1 MSVDTH
7 AAAHLPLKVSARS
20 KGGRLRIA
28 IDAITPGASLD
39 SQAGGMR
46 MYLTTLTTTMSQQ
59 EPGVDFIVLESRQF
73 PLAELDGISNV
84 TRVVCPGV
92 PGSRAGRV
100 IYQNSAL
107 PIYLRVLH
115 LDALLA
121 TCNVLPLGCP
131 VPSVVVVQS
140 LQYFG
145 YPEAYGRLR
154 GAYLRAALIHASR
167 HAQSV
172 ICVSETARD
181 ELIRLTGI
189 NGSKVSVI
197 HHGVSPAITGHS
209 RETTPASPPYIL
221 CVATLYRYKNLERLL
236 EAFALFKR
244 GSRAPHRLRIVG
256 GEADVSI
263 SELSL
268 IAKRLGVDDQV
279 DFTGPLPHNR
289 LAAEYGRASVFV
301 YPSLAETFGLPPLEA
316 MAMGVP
322 VVASRAGPIPEIVG
336 EAAEMV
342 DPLDVRDI
350 ARGLGRV
357 LLDPDRKQSLIR
369 RGFKRSTEFSWEES
383 ARRTFAAVH
392 SVTRTK
398 RVAP

>member
-1 MSVDTH
+1 MSVDIP
-7 AAAHLPLKVSARS
+7 AAADSSPKVPARS
-20 KGGRLRIA
+20 KAAKLRIA

-39 SQAGGMR
+39 PQAGGMR
-46 MYLTTLTTTMSQQ
+46 MYLTALTAKMSEQ
-59 EPGVDFIVLESRQF
+59 EPGVEFVLLESRQF
-73 PLAELDGISNV
+73 PLAELEGLPNV

-100 IYQNSAL
+100 LYQNSAL
-107 PIYLRVLH
+107 PLYMRTLRA
-115 LDALLA
+115 DAYLA

-140 LQYFG
+140 LQYFDH
-145 YPEAYGRLR
+145 PEAYGRLR
-154 GAYLRAALIHASR
+154 SAYLRAALTHASR

-172 ICVSETARD
+172 ICVSETARR

-189 NGSKVSVI
+189 SSGKVRVI
-197 HHGVSPAITGHS
+197 YHGISLAITGHT
-209 RETTPASPPYIL
+209 RETEAASPPYIL

-236 EAFALFKR
+236 EAFALLKR
-244 GSRAPHRLRIVG
+244 ESGTPHRLRIIG

-263 SELSL
+263 AELTL
-268 IAKRLGVDDQV
+268 IAMRLGVADQV

-289 LAAEYGRASVFV
+289 LPAEYGRASVFV

-336 EAAEMV
+336 EAAELV
-342 DPLDVRDI
+342 DPLDVTDM
-350 ARGLGRV
+350 ARGLSGV
-357 LLDPDRKQSLIR
+357 LFDSQRTQALIR
-369 RGFKRSTEFSWEES
+369 LGFRRSKEFSWDES
-383 ARRTFAAVH
+383 ARRTFATVL
-392 SVTRTK
+392 SVART
-398 RVAP
+398 

>member
-1 MSVDTH
+1 MSVHVLLD
-7 AAAHLPLKVSARS
+7 AEAQLKSRAGSKARS
-20 KGGRLRIA
+20 LRIA

-39 SQAGGMR
+39 SRAGGMR
-46 MYLTTLTTTMSQQ
+46 MYLTTLTAKMSEQ
-59 EPGVDFIVLESRQF
+59 EPTVEFVVLESRQF
-73 PLAELDGISNV
+73 PLGELDGIPNV

-107 PIYLRVLH
+107 PIYLRGLH
-115 LDALLA
+115 ADALLA

-131 VPSVVVVQS
+131 LPSVVVVQS
-140 LQYFG
+140 LQYFDH
-145 YPEAYGRLR
+145 PEAYGRFR
-154 GAYLRAALIHASR
+154 GAYLRVALRHAVR
-167 HAQSV
+167 HAQSL

-181 ELIRLTGI
+181 ELIRLTGV
-189 NGSKVSVI
+189 NSSQVSVI
-197 HHGVSPAITGHS
+197 HHGISPAITGHA
-209 RETTPASPPYIL
+209 REMAPASPPYIL

-236 EAFALFKR
+236 EAFAMLKTER
-244 GSRAPHRLRIVG
+244 EIPHRLKIIG

-263 SELSL
+263 AELSV
-268 IAKRLGVDDQV
+268 IAEKLGVADQV
-279 DFTGPLPHNR
+279 DFTGPLPHDR
-289 LAAEYGRASVFV
+289 LPAEYGRASVFI

-322 VVASRAGPIPEIVG
+322 VVASKAGPIPEIVG
-336 EAAEMV
+336 EAAELV

-357 LLDPDRKQSLIR
+357 LLDPLRSQALIR
-369 RGFKRSTEFSWEES
+369 LGLKRSSEFSWDES
-383 ARRTFAAVH
+383 ARLTFAAIH

-398 RVAP
+398 PVAR